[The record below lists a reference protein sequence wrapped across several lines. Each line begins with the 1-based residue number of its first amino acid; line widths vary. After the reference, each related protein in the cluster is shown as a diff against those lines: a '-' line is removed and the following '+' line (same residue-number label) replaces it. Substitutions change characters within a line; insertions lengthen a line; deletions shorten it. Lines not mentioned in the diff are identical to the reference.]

1 MKKKAEEEIQFLQA
15 TGKISKKPANSSTN
29 VKKKV
34 QSKTQAKNQ
43 VLADAWE
50 AESDSTPAPPSQRP
64 GTASSVGR
72 KVDDIFQVSV
82 DLSMENDQYLRVDR
96 FRTSAQVLV
105 KISLT
110 EVKLISAV
118 EFIKIMVKLMCLL
131 NHR

>member
-50 AESDSTPAPPSQRP
+50 AESDSTPAPSSQRP

-82 DLSMENDQYLRVDR
+82 ELSLENDRYLRVDR

-105 KISLT
+105 KL
-110 EVKLISAV
+110 
-118 EFIKIMVKLMCLL
+118 
-131 NHR
+131 R